1 MHYGK
6 LYFTSKIEHSRVYR
20 RRALPL
26 FQFFKI
32 ARFYASV
39 GVNFVINRG

>member
-1 MHYGK
+1 MHYGN
-6 LYFTSKIEHSRVYR
+6 LYVTSKIEHSRIYR

-32 ARFYASV
+32 ARFYVSV
-39 GVNFVINRG
+39 GVNFVIIRG